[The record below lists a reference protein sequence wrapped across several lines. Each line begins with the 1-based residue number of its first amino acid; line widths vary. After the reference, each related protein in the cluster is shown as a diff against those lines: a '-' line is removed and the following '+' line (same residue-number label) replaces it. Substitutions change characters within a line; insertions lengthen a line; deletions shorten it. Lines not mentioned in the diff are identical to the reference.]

1 MSNNNTKTLNMED
14 VNLARQ
20 QALQAGKKPTVSLI
34 HQTCG
39 GNTGA
44 IGALLSELSARD
56 DRAMAAF
63 DLPDEF
69 LIAGLSNLNQM
80 WSEAVAKNGAEL
92 SDVRAE
98 LDALSADRA
107 ALQTQLEMQIEENAR
122 LSDERHA
129 LAERLAT
136 ADQKLASLEALE
148 AAMDEMQ
155 ARHDEGLSEAAAKI
169 QAAETV
175 FEAGKA
181 TWTER
186 ERSLVAR
193 LEEAQKT
200 ADRYRVQFESFAH
213 RVLDRVGPLAEAG

>member
-1 MSNNNTKTLNMED
+1 MSNKNTKSLNMED

-20 QALQAGKKPTVSLI
+20 QALRDGMKPTVSLLHNTI
-34 HQTCG
+34 G

-44 IGALLSELSARD
+44 IGALLSELAARD
-56 DRAMAAF
+56 DRARAAF

-69 LIAGLSNLNQM
+69 LLSSLSNISQM
-80 WSEAVAKNGAEL
+80 WSAAVAKNGAEL
-92 SDVRAE
+92 SGARAQLE
-98 LDALSADRA
+98 ALSADHA
-107 ALQTQLEMQIEENAR
+107 ALQTQLEMHIAENAR

-136 ADQKLASLEALE
+136 ADQKLAALEALE
-148 AAMDEMQ
+148 AKMGEMQ

-169 QAAETV
+169 QAAETG
-175 FEAGKA
+175 FEAAKA

-186 ERSLVAR
+186 ERSLIAR

-200 ADRYRVQFESFAH
+200 AERYRVQFESYAH

>member
-1 MSNNNTKTLNMED
+1 MSNKNMKTLNLDD

-20 QALQAGKKPTVSLI
+20 QALRDGMKPTVSLI
-34 HQTCG
+34 HQTYG

-69 LIAGLSNLNQM
+69 LLSGLSSLSQM
-80 WSEAVAKNGAEL
+80 WSAAVARNGAEL

-122 LSDERHA
+122 LSDER
-129 LAERLAT
+129 RLSAGQWCRT
-136 ADQKLASLEALE
+136 YKGYKLGDRRLL
-148 AAMDEMQ
+148 
-155 ARHDEGLSEAAAKI
+155 
-169 QAAETV
+169 
-175 FEAGKA
+175 
-181 TWTER
+181 
-186 ERSLVAR
+186 ERS
-193 LEEAQKT
+193 Q
-200 ADRYRVQFESFAH
+200 
-213 RVLDRVGPLAEAG
+213 LA